1 VHNHSNQYIW
11 LLFYFISFISL
22 ILCLSCHTKFSAF
35 NLQYIYI
42 YIYILMFFLLFFT
55 LIAPRSELPLIFKC
69 FSTTY
74 KLWSFVFCFFG
85 PTWLWSNIIL
95 MIQLEFE
102 KWSPM
107 WKDGGRTM
115 SKCWCWKLN
124 MYIYKIVR
132 CVEVHTKKLVET
144 MFWTSSFI
152 FLLECTC
159 K

>member
-1 VHNHSNQYIW
+1 MHNHSNQYIW

-74 KLWSFVFCFFG
+74 KLWGNFFFFFWSF
-85 PTWLWSNIIL
+85 
-95 MIQLEFE
+95 
-102 KWSPM
+102 K
-107 WKDGGRTM
+107 M
-115 SKCWCWKLN
+115 SSIVIVQKT
-124 MYIYKIVR
+124 IKIVN
-132 CVEVHTKKLVET
+132 VDNLDHGVHDLAFEGKVLNWYDNFNK
-144 MFWTSSFI
+144 
-152 FLLECTC
+152 
-159 K
+159 